1 MTDRNLPLATYRL
14 QFRNGMDFDR
24 AASLAPY
31 LARLGISHV
40 YASPLFAAAEGSTH
54 GYDGVNFNV
63 MEPAI
68 GGDAGFERFCR
79 ALREAGLHLLLDFVP
94 NHMAAVESNA
104 WWWSVLEW
112 GEASPHAGIFDIDW
126 SASKLMLPV
135 LGSGYGEALE
145 SGVFGLDFDAGKGRF
160 GFRFYDRT
168 VPLTP
173 SSYARVLLLSAD
185 PVLQRL
191 GKRFAGS
198 TMESGPALQRELAEA
213 AREPAVSAAISDAL
227 SAAQTDTSALHEIHE
242 AQAWRLAH
250 WRLAREA
257 LTHRRFFEIAELVG
271 LRVEDPVVFAQVHE
285 HLFQLI
291 RDGQVAGVRLDHVD
305 GLSDPKG
312 YFDKFQETVGCEGDC
327 YLLVEKILEPG
338 EPLRPDWAVAG
349 TTGYEFIATLAD
361 VFADSAGCMSLT
373 AAYDSFVGR
382 SSDYAAEAAQAKREI
397 LGFNLAGELADL
409 TAMAWNLAARSIATR
424 DLGEDALKRSITEVI
439 VHLPVY
445 RSYIARRGP
454 DTLDRRFLQQAIDGA
469 RTSEQ
474 IGEPEALEF
483 IAGLLL
489 PESAGDEEGPPVEK
503 FVARF
508 QQTTGPVMAKAIEDT
523 LFYRYNRLIALNEVG
538 GAADHF
544 GAPLAAFHAAMTDRQ
559 AAQPAGLSATATHDT
574 KRGEDARARL
584 YALSEMPGRWRQATA
599 RWTAMNARHRTAL
612 PEGEAPEPETEWLF
626 YQALA
631 GAWPA
636 RLIGAPLSS
645 EAAARELADLRAR
658 FLAYMEKAC
667 REAKSRTT
675 WININKEYEQAVA
688 GFVSAL
694 LTVESGGEF
703 LADFAKTCRPLWLA
717 GAVNSLSQ
725 LALKLTAPG
734 IPDIYQG
741 CELWDLSLTDPD
753 NRRPVDFRL
762 RQSLLEESVAG
773 KAETSMEDWLSAA
786 PKMALLAAG
795 LRARRHHP
803 QLFSQGSYEPLER
816 KGCCAENIV
825 AFQRVAGD
833 TRLAVVVPRRV
844 LGFVEGRDAPL
855 ISSESWGDTC
865 VALKCRKPERKLRD
879 LVTGESYGGREPLQ
893 ASRLLANFPV
903 ALLLSAAEGS

>member
-1 MTDRNLPLATYRL
+1 MTDRNLPRATYRL

-31 LARLGISHV
+31 LARLGVSHL

-54 GYDGVNFNV
+54 GYDGVDVTV
-63 MEPAI
+63 MEPAL
-68 GGDAGFERFCR
+68 GGDAGFERLCA
-79 ALREAGLHLLLDFVP
+79 ALREAGLSLLLDFVP

-112 GEASPHAGIFDIDW
+112 GEASAHARVFDIDW

-135 LGSGYGEALE
+135 LGAGYGEALE
-145 SGVFGLDFDAGKGRF
+145 SGVFGLGFDAGKGRL

-173 SSYARVLLLSAD
+173 PSYARVLSPSAD
-185 PVLQRL
+185 PVLRKL
-191 GKRFAGS
+191 GQRFAE
-198 TMESGPALQRELAEA
+198 TTPESGPALQRDLAEA
-213 AREPAVSAAISDAL
+213 ARAPAVSAAIADAL
-227 SAAQTDTSALHEIHE
+227 SAAQSDTAALHEIHE
-242 AQAWRLAH
+242 AQVWRLAH

-271 LRVEDPVVFAQVHE
+271 LRVEDPAVFAQVHE
-285 HLFQLI
+285 RLFQLI

-312 YFDKFQETVGCEGDC
+312 YFERFQETVGCDGDC

-349 TTGYEFIATLAD
+349 TTGYEFIAALAD
-361 VFADSAGCMSLT
+361 VFADSAGCVSMT

-382 SSDYAAEAAQAKREI
+382 ASDYAGEAAQAKREI

-409 TAMAWNLAARSIATR
+409 TAMARDLAAQSIATR
-424 DLGEDALKRSITEVI
+424 DLGEDALKRSITEII

-445 RSYIARRGP
+445 RSYIVRQGP
-454 DTLDRRFLQQAIDGA
+454 DALDRRYLQQAVDGA

-474 IGEPEALEF
+474 TGEPEAVAF
-483 IAGLLL
+483 VAGLLL
-489 PESAGDEEGPPVEK
+489 PESADDEERPSAEK

-523 LFYRYNRLIALNEVG
+523 LFYRYNRLVALNEVG

-544 GAPLAAFHAAMTDRQ
+544 GAPLADFHAAMTERQ
-559 AAQPAGLSATATHDT
+559 ASQPAGLSATATHDT

-599 RWTAMNARHRTAL
+599 RWSAMNARHRIAV
-612 PEGEAPEPETEWLF
+612 PEGDAPEPEIEWLF

-636 RLIGAPLSS
+636 ALVREPLSS
-645 EAAARELADLRAR
+645 EAAVRELSDLRER

-675 WININKEYEQAVA
+675 WTNTNKEYEEAVA

-703 LADFAKTCRPLWLA
+703 LTDFAKTCTPLWLA

-741 CELWDLSLTDPD
+741 CELWDFSLTDPD
-753 NRRPVDFRL
+753 NRRPVDFHL
-762 RQSLLEESVAG
+762 RESLLDEGAAG
-773 KAETSMEDWLSAA
+773 DTARLMEDWLSGA

-795 LRARRHHP
+795 LRARRQHP
-803 QLFSQGSYEPLER
+803 QLFAEGRYEPLEV
-816 KGCCAENIV
+816 KGARAENLV
-825 AFQRVAGD
+825 AFQRRAGD
-833 TRLAVVVPRRV
+833 KRLVVVVPRKV
-844 LGFVEGRDAPL
+844 LG
-855 ISSESWGDTC
+855 
-865 VALKCRKPERKLRD
+865 
-879 LVTGESYGGREPLQ
+879 
-893 ASRLLANFPV
+893 
-903 ALLLSAAEGS
+903 